1 MEHDSEV
8 VVDPLNIFEILPDKP
23 LQVWNAEIIF
33 CVYNQKASF
42 THPVF

>member
-23 LQVWNAEIIF
+23 LQVWNAEISFVFIIKVF
-33 CVYNQKASF
+33 F